1 VLVRDLMKPNPATV
15 RPESDPMAAQT
26 LLRYGKF
33 RRLPVVD
40 EKGKLI
46 GIVTASDLERF
57 FSSVP
62 SPGVVKR
69 QYRVDQAM
77 THPVITVSP
86 DYPLEEAARL
96 MLEHKIGGLPVVKD
110 EHVIGIITESDIF
123 AQLVEVLGGDT
134 SSLRVTVQVPDRPG
148 QFARVTAKIAEM
160 GCNICS
166 VLSSRA
172 DERVNLT
179 MRLQGA
185 SRDEIVR
192 AIAELDE
199 IELVHIWEHA
209 RDA

>member
-1 VLVRDLMKPNPATV
+1 MLVRDRMKPNPATV

-40 EKGKLI
+40 DSEALI

-57 FSSVP
+57 FSSAP

-77 THPVITVSP
+77 TRPVITVPS
-86 DYPLEEAARL
+86 DYPLEEAAKL
-96 MLEHKIGGLPVVKD
+96 MLEHKVGGLPVIEDGKLV
-110 EHVIGIITESDIF
+110 GIITESDIF
-123 AQLVEVLGGDT
+123 AQLVETLGGDVL
-134 SSLRVTVQVPDRPG
+134 SLRITVQVPDRPG
-148 QFARVTAKIAEM
+148 QFAQVTAKIAEL
-160 GCNICS
+160 GCNISS

-172 DERVNLT
+172 GDRVNLT

-185 SRDEIVR
+185 SCDQIVQ
-192 AIAELDE
+192 AITELDE
-199 IELVHIWEHA
+199 IEIIHTWEHPTGA
-209 RDA
+209 